1 MERYLTIATL
11 SGIPVI
17 RDSLERPELSVGE
30 SEAAMDMR
38 CHVPVVGRNHH
49 GETRTAEASQ
59 DPGDSGGVVG
69 VQRTRRLIRQ
79 NHGRTAHQAARDRD
93 ALLFTAGQRPRQ
105 SVQHRRGESDAVEGG
120 RQVQLM
126 ALSTARFGSKQQI
139 LRTVKNGTSR

>member
-69 VQRTRRLIRQ
+69 VQRTRRLIR
-79 NHGRTAHQAARDRD
+79 RITD
-93 ALLFTAGQRPRQ
+93 APLIRPRAIATRCCSPPD
-105 SVQHRRGESDAVEGG
+105 SVPGNRSNIDEASPTRSRGSSGPAHGALHRAL
-120 RQVQLM
+120 RQ
-126 ALSTARFGSKQQI
+126 
-139 LRTVKNGTSR
+139 